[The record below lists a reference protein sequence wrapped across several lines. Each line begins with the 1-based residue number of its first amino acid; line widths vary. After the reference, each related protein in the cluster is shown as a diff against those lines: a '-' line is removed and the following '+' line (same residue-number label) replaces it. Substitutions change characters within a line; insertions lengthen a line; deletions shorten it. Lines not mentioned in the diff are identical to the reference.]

1 MIKKI
6 DIQAWVRASVVII
19 ATALVFRYLGVQLP
33 PPVVS
38 PAAVCPCPC
47 GK

>member
-1 MIKKI
+1 MLKKI

-33 PPVVS
+33 APVITSV
-38 PAAVCPCPC
+38 PVCPCPC